1 MERKF
6 IAQNRQKWMTIDKNQ
21 LQNNYKIGKA
31 DKTGLLQ
38 KCIFRGW
45 IDQTLEKMVMVMAVK
60 LKVKIGKKK
69 GEGGAGS

>member
-38 KCIFRGW
+38 KCIFRG
-45 IDQTLEKMVMVMAVK
+45 
-60 LKVKIGKKK
+60 
-69 GEGGAGS
+69 